1 MASRDW
7 CWIQKSNQLGS
18 NEESL
23 LLKGKRAIGFC
34 WTFTRKTYPFV
45 IEKAQLVAQGFSQR
59 PDDYGDTYAPVAK
72 MVSIWVVLAYVAM
85 ANLKL
90 FTFDV
95 KAAFLNVPLTQEV
108 YICQIPGFPLSD
120 PSKVL
125 QLLKALYGL
134 KQSSHKWFITLLA
147 VMSSLGLESCI
158 VDPAVFYGKWS
169 SPLDSSIPMPA
180 DGSDLFII
188 IPIHVDDGL
197 TVTNSTQLYTWLIDE
212 LNKKFKTWA

>member
-1 MASRDW
+1 
-7 CWIQKSNQLGS
+7 
-18 NEESL
+18 
-23 LLKGKRAIGFC
+23 
-34 WTFTRKTYPFV
+34 
-45 IEKAQLVAQGFSQR
+45 
-59 PDDYGDTYAPVAK
+59 

-212 LNKKFKTWA
+212 LNKKFNDLGLVDVFLGMKIEQDRTSQKLWISQWDYIDKLLESYSMTEVNPTSVPLCTKLHNLDFNDAPWSP